1 MIPNL
6 SFINQ
11 MMMFYILM
19 TDT

>member
-11 MMMFYILM
+11 IMMLY
-19 TDT
+19 T